1 MASSAGKKRPMV
13 RVSRTDS
20 SSNLTDKDSKKP
32 KMDSG
37 DRQGESASLYS
48 EEEEAAQRDPAKD
61 VSLYK
66 TACDGI
72 RQLLQEIQDIRGSGR
87 KDAAAEIAERKIQ
100 ASMHFITLKKLNRL
114 AHMRCKK
121 ARDTTHEH
129 KQKVDSYHLQLQNL
143 LYEVLHLQKEI
154 TKCLEFKSK
163 DEEIELV
170 DEAEFYKEAP
180 EDISKPDVTQQD
192 PHQLTLARLDWELEQ
207 RKRLAA
213 KCKDYEDQKEEISQ
227 EIQTRRDQLDSL
239 LPRLNTVLES
249 TKPLQEALKM
259 PFDEMRQQHRMAQF
273 LPRPL
278 YVLYVQSSAYQQAC
292 DPALTVTIEG
302 DLDAA
307 KSSGPSTSAAL
318 DVDSDSDDEEGTKEK
333 SRRRRTI
340 SVDPT
345 DRRGKVLHKHPLQV
359 NITIKC
365 KDGSS
370 LALTFHYLLALQ
382 VVTVI
387 VQLQPAAEA
396 VTVSISGGDLL
407 SPSSLLS
414 CLFPG
419 DHGNTTPNPA
429 NQFLLERASI
439 EDFNECV
446 KEVGKPYVWA
456 QQLAGLQFL
465 NTEEP
470 PKPDTHLSSTHME
483 KTMKALKV
491 RVRARLALVQQ
502 LASLERGS
510 VPVNRECQHLFP
522 TKITSRLTTWKSITY
537 DDYIVLPYSQPVVDS
552 GMVHETDNFYLAVV
566 QRGSATLTAAV
577 LLSPGYLTC
586 PPVFSLNLNMG
597 TDRTASCDENIRAM
611 EHEVN
616 VHYKELLVK
625 GSHDQ
630 LLTNQLQRLLMCLDV
645 YLETQSTSSA
655 TEGPSEFGREKICP
669 RVVRGPSR
677 CKPFVFN
684 SQHGFFTQR

>member
-37 DRQGESASLYS
+37 DRQGEPASLTS
-48 EEEEAAQRDPAKD
+48 EEEEAAQRDPARD
-61 VSLYK
+61 VNLYK

-72 RQLLQEIQDIRGSGR
+72 RQLLQEIQEIRGSGR

-143 LYEVLHLQKEI
+143 LYEVMHLQKEI

-170 DEAEFYKEAP
+170 EEAEFYKEAP
-180 EDISKPDVTQQD
+180 EEISKPDVTQQD

-259 PFDEMRQQHRMAQF
+259 PFDEVRQQHRMAQF

-365 KDGSS
+365 KDGST
-370 LALTFHYLLALQ
+370 LALTFHYLLTLQ

-387 VQLQPAAEA
+387 VQLQPVAEA
-396 VTVSISGGDLL
+396 ITSAVSGGDLL
-407 SPSSLLS
+407 SPSSLLG

-429 NQFLLERASI
+429 NQFLLERARI

-465 NTEEP
+465 NTEEVGLH
-470 PKPDTHLSSTHME
+470 DIVIIITLRVIWST
-483 KTMKALKV
+483 
-491 RVRARLALVQQ
+491 
-502 LASLERGS
+502 ERGS
-510 VPVNRECQHLFP
+510 VPVTRECQHLFP
-522 TKITSRLTTWKSITY
+522 TKILSRLVSWKSITH
-537 DDYIVLPYSQPVVDS
+537 DDYIVLPYCQPVVES
-552 GMVHETDNFYLAVV
+552 GMVHDTDNFYVAVL
-566 QRGSATLTAAV
+566 QRGSATLTAAM

-586 PPVFSLNLNMG
+586 PPLFSLNLNMG
-597 TDRTASCDENIRAM
+597 TDHTASNDENIRAM

-645 YLETQSTSSA
+645 YLETQSNSSA
-655 TEGPSEFGREKICP
+655 TEGPSEFGREKLCP

>member
-1 MASSAGKKRPMV
+1 
-13 RVSRTDS
+13 
-20 SSNLTDKDSKKP
+20 
-32 KMDSG
+32 
-37 DRQGESASLYS
+37 S
-48 EEEEAAQRDPAKD
+48 EEEEAAQRDPARD
-61 VSLYK
+61 VNLYK

-72 RQLLQEIQDIRGSGR
+72 RQLLQEIQEIRGSGR

-143 LYEVLHLQKEI
+143 LYEVMHLQKEI

-170 DEAEFYKEAP
+170 EEAEFYKEAP
-180 EDISKPDVTQQD
+180 EEISKPDVTQQD

-239 LPRLNTVLES
+239 LPRLNTVLEV
-249 TKPLQEALKM
+249 TFPLQEALKM
-259 PFDEMRQQHRMAQF
+259 PFDEVRQQHRMAQF

-365 KDGSS
+365 KGVGSS
-370 LALTFHYLLALQ
+370 LSADFECSNGSTLALTFHYLLTLQ

-387 VQLQPAAEA
+387 VQLQPVAEA
-396 VTVSISGGDLL
+396 ITSAVSGGDLL
-407 SPSSLLS
+407 SPSSLLG

-429 NQFLLERASI
+429 NQFLLERARI

-465 NTEEP
+465 NTEEVGLHDIVIIITLRVIWLDETLTILKAYLKVLYCK
-470 PKPDTHLSSTHME
+470 PKCASST
-483 KTMKALKV
+483 K
-491 RVRARLALVQQ
+491 
-502 LASLERGS
+502 RGS
-510 VPVNRECQHLFP
+510 VPVTRECQHLFP
-522 TKITSRLTTWKSITY
+522 TKILSRLVSWKSITH
-537 DDYIVLPYSQPVVDS
+537 DDYIVLPYCQPVVES
-552 GMVHETDNFYLAVV
+552 GMVHDTDNFYVAVL
-566 QRGSATLTAAV
+566 QRGSATLTAAM

-586 PPVFSLNLNMG
+586 PPLFSLNLNMG
-597 TDRTASCDENIRAM
+597 TDHTASNDENIR
-611 EHEVN
+611 
-616 VHYKELLVK
+616 
-625 GSHDQ
+625 
-630 LLTNQLQRLLMCLDV
+630 
-645 YLETQSTSSA
+645 
-655 TEGPSEFGREKICP
+655 
-669 RVVRGPSR
+669 
-677 CKPFVFN
+677 
-684 SQHGFFTQR
+684 